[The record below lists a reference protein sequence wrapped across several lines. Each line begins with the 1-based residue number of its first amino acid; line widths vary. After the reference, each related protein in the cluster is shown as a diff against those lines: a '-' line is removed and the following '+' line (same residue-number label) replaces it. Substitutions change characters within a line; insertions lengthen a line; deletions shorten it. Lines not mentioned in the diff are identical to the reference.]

1 MNNSANRRKSL
12 KFKLSTVLIPL
23 AGFFI
28 ILAGLNGYQYF
39 KLRANLA
46 EPVINQISDAEIREL
61 QNFFDSVA
69 NKLKIV
75 RDWARNG
82 VLDNENVISLNKK
95 LIPLIEHQIPISG
108 VLLADSDGREY
119 YLYPKATQWVTRIR
133 AAGQTGVLKF
143 QLWQTPSKSIK
154 QWQEKS
160 SYSPK
165 NRPWFHRN
173 QEDDSIYWT
182 PVYTF
187 HENNTKGIS
196 ASVSWD
202 TEGNKDRFTV
212 FALDIQIQE
221 LQQLIQ
227 ETDGNQDTILFLVNP
242 FSGEFIL
249 ADGLQNDNKE
259 QGSPGERIVKL
270 ISQWKEAGKPAGE
283 LIRTGDSEE
292 EWLATFKP
300 MLKHNSVIWLG
311 VAASEK
317 KLIDNL
323 SNTLFAIDLVDLLVA
338 CTGGG
343 AMLLLVWLNGGLRSS
358 KQEEEDPILRCH
370 RLINLGEGNNIEF
383 KSTVRMNL
391 NKGKPGKEI
400 EFAWLKA
407 VVAFLNSN
415 GGTLLIGVADNGKI
429 LGLEADNFEN
439 NDRCLLHIKN
449 LFNHHIGAE
458 FSDFVDFFLL
468 IVEDKKI
475 VTVDCQEAG
484 KPVFLRI
491 GKNEEFYIRSGPSN
505 SKLAPSQMLRYVQQ
519 KK

>member
-1 MNNSANRRKSL
+1 MNKWTNRQKSRKI
-12 KFKLSTVLIPL
+12 KLSTILIPL
-23 AGFFI
+23 AGFLV

-69 NKLKIV
+69 SKLKIV

-82 VLDNENVISLNKK
+82 VLDNEDLINLNKK
-95 LIPLIEHQIPISG
+95 LIPLIEHQSPISG
-108 VLLADSDGREY
+108 VLLADNEGREY
-119 YLYPKATQWVTRIR
+119 YLYPQDGQWVTRIR
-133 AAGQTGVLKF
+133 AAGQNGLLQY
-143 QLWQTPSKSIK
+143 QLWQTPDKSIR

-160 SYSPK
+160 SYTPTT
-165 NRPWFHRN
+165 RPWFHRN
-173 QEDDSIYWT
+173 QADDSIYWT

-187 HENNTKGIS
+187 HENDAKGIS

-202 TEGNKDRFTV
+202 INGDQDRFTV
-212 FALDIQIQE
+212 FALDIQVKE

-227 ETDGNQDTILFLVNP
+227 ETDGSQETTLFLVNP

-249 ADGLQNDNKE
+249 ADSLQDEAVE
-259 QGSPGERIVKL
+259 QNSSVTHILNL
-270 ISQWKEAGKPAGE
+270 ISQWKAAGKPAGK
-283 LIRTGDSEE
+283 LIRVRDSKE

-300 MLKHNSVIWLG
+300 MLKKNSVIWLG

-317 KLIDNL
+317 QLIDNL
-323 SNTLFAIDLVDLLVA
+323 SNTLFAIDLVDLMVA

-343 AMLLLVWLNGGLRSS
+343 AMLLLVWLNGGLRSA
-358 KQEEEDPILRCH
+358 KQEEEDPVLRIH

-407 VVAFLNSN
+407 VVAFLNSD
-415 GGTLLIGVADNGKI
+415 GGTLLLGVADNGKI
-429 LGLEADNFEN
+429 TGLEADNFEN

-458 FSDFVDFFLL
+458 FSDFVDFILL
-468 IVEDKKI
+468 IVEDKKV
-475 VTVDCQEAG
+475 VTVDCHEAG
-484 KPVFLRI
+484 KPVFLRV

-505 SKLAPSQMLRYVQQ
+505 SRLAPSQMLRYVQQ